1 MPRESLT
8 PPSPSRAMVYAKT
21 PAGRA
26 EVAQRSNRL
35 TARQRTLLI
44 MLDGVKP
51 LHALPALPPQAE
63 LDQMLDALLTL
74 EMIALVAAPAPVR
87 AAAPAPVPDSPKVAL
102 IKSMMISSAEEFLG
116 LMAADVVRRVR
127 KASDEAQLQSVLGHW
142 HMAMRESKYGRDAA
156 GIQLERIKACFAG
169 AG

>member
-1 MPRESLT
+1 M
-8 PPSPSRAMVYAKT
+8 AYAKT

-44 MLDGVKP
+44 MLDGLKP

-63 LDQMLDALLTL
+63 LDAMLDALLKL
-74 EMIALVAAPAPVR
+74 EMIALVAAPAPV
-87 AAAPAPVPDSPKVAL
+87 PDSPRVAL

-156 GIQLERIKACFAG
+156 GAQLERIKACFAG